1 MRIRTTTAL
10 AALAALGAL
19 VPAAAGCSAAADG
32 KGGGKLN
39 LVVAFYP
46 IQYLAERIAG
56 DHATVTN
63 LTRPGVEP
71 HDLELTAEQSAQIS
85 DADLLIYLKGLQPA
99 VDDDA
104 EHHLKDS
111 SHGLDIANVKGV
123 KPLIDVG
130 DEPGVEG
137 ANGVDPHFWLDPV
150 RYAAVGEAL
159 AHRLEQL
166 DPDHKADYA
175 KRAAALGSDLEQLGT
190 DYSDGLASCKQH
202 EIVTSH
208 AAFGYIAKRYDLV
221 QVAITGVSP
230 EQEPTA
236 KRLAEIARYA
246 KAHHV
251 KVIFFETLVSP
262 KLAET
267 LAKEVGARAKVLDP
281 IEGLEPGSKD
291 TYLTVMRRNLSEL
304 RSALVCS

>member
-1 MRIRTTTAL
+1 MRIRIAPAL
-10 AALAALGAL
+10 AAMAALAALI
-19 VPAAAGCSAAADG
+19 PAAAGCSAAADG
-32 KGGGKLN
+32 KSGKLN

-63 LTRPGVEP
+63 LTKPGVEP
-71 HDLELTAEQSAQIS
+71 HDLELTAEQSGQIS

-111 SHGLDIANVKGV
+111 SHGFDIAGVNGV

-137 ANGVDPHFWLDPV
+137 ANGIDPHIWLDPV
-150 RYAAVGEAL
+150 RYAAIGEAL

-166 DPDHKADYA
+166 DPDHRADYA
-175 KRAAALGSDLEQLGT
+175 KRAEALGSDLEKLGS
-190 DYSDGLASCKQH
+190 DYSDGLANCKQH
-202 EIVTSH
+202 KIVTSH
-208 AAFGYIAKRYDLV
+208 AAFGYIAKRYHLV

-267 LAKEVGARAKVLDP
+267 LAKEVGAQAKVLDP